1 MEPAPA
7 SASRT
12 DEETDWRATVTSLG
26 ADPEHLDTEELDLLA
41 RAHWWLGD
49 IPEATR
55 VGELAFERLQ
65 AEGRSAEAADRA
77 LRICLLWGTRGDLTL
92 AAAWLSRA
100 QRLLRD
106 LPRSVVHGY
115 ALYLEAAAELDMD
128 GDPSSAAAAAAQ
140 VQDLGDELGDRTLQ
154 CFALALAGMSA
165 VRSGDLEG
173 FTALNEAMIHVI
185 SGQVDPMWAGDIYCS
200 IIHLCEALGDLGR
213 MRSWT
218 DALATWA
225 APLSSTFLYAGVTRV
240 HQLQLLRAEGD
251 WDLVQGELGPRSAGL
266 AQGHGWLAGAGYYEL
281 GEVQRLRGEPAAARA
296 SYQRA
301 RSFGI
306 EPQPGEALLLHA
318 EGRAPEALSALR
330 IALAGQGPLARARL
344 IPATVEVALSAGETA
359 FAGVLAT
366 ELETTAARF
375 ATPGLVAS
383 AAQARAGLLIATGEY
398 GAAARLLEEAAR
410 IYREQRHRHATARVH
425 ELLATVHRHLKETDR
440 ADAAEATA
448 RAMYQRLGAS
458 ADLARMA
465 AGSRPGGLT
474 AREVE
479 VLVHVSTGLSN
490 KEVAQALLIS
500 DKTVSRHL
508 ASIFTKA
515 QVATRTAA
523 AAWARE
529 HGLV

>member
-1 MEPAPA
+1 MERAPA
-7 SASRT
+7 SVSRA
-12 DEETDWRATVTSLG
+12 DEDTDWRATVDRLG
-26 ADPEHLDTEELDLLA
+26 PDPEQLDSGDLDVLA

-49 IPEATR
+49 IPQATR
-55 VGELAFERLQ
+55 VGELAFERLL
-65 AEGRSAEAADRA
+65 ADGRVPEAADRA

-100 QRLLRD
+100 QRLIRD
-106 LPRSVVHGY
+106 LPRSVIHGY
-115 ALYLEAAAELDMD
+115 AVYLEASAELDMD
-128 GDPSSAAAAAAQ
+128 GDPSAAAAAAAR
-140 VQDLGDELGDRTLQ
+140 VQQLGDELGDRTLQ
-154 CFALALAGMSA
+154 CFALALAGMAA
-165 VRSGDLEG
+165 VRSGDLDG
-173 FTALNEAMIHVI
+173 FTALDEAMIHVI
-185 SGQVDPMWAGDIYCS
+185 GGQVDPMWAGDIYCS

-225 APLSSTFLYAGVTRV
+225 APLSSTFLYEGVTRV

-251 WDLVQGELGPRSAGL
+251 WDLVERELGPRSAGL

-306 EPQPGEALLLHA
+306 EPQPGEALLLLA
-318 EGRAPEALSALR
+318 EARTSEALAALR
-330 IALAGQGPLARARL
+330 IALAGQGPLARSRL
-344 IPATVEVALSAGETA
+344 IPATVEVALIAGETT

-366 ELETTAARF
+366 ELEATAARF
-375 ATPGLVAS
+375 ATPGLIAS
-383 AAQARAGLLIATGEY
+383 AAQARAALHAAAGEY
-398 GAAARLLEEAAR
+398 AASVRLLEDAAR

-425 ELLATVHRHLKETDR
+425 ELLATVHRRLGETDR

-448 RAMYQRLGAS
+448 RAMYQRLGAA

-465 AGSRPGGLT
+465 ADARPAGLT

-479 VLVHVSTGLSN
+479 VLVQVSAGLSN
-490 KEVAQALLIS
+490 KEVAQVLFIS

-508 ASIFTKA
+508 ASIFTKT
-515 QVATRTAA
+515 QVGSRTAA